1 MIVSELVA
9 LWIISCNF
17 VVKLRFNRLE
27 HLRRELVLKH
37 LLLLAQDGGLQDV
50 VDPLVP
56 RS

>member
-9 LWIISCNF
+9 LWIISRNF

-37 LLLLAQDGGLQDV
+37 LLLLTQDGGLQDV